1 MATAAGL
8 EAGSVFDYLVGGRNG
23 PLQVARAVVA
33 GAGGVTLLLVA
44 PGGAGVVA
52 AATGLAGIAL
62 LVAAGHASAVPG
74 GVAIISQALHVS
86 GAAIWIGGIV
96 GLLGMVLRPDLIVH
110 GPTPRMRTLV
120 PRFSALALVAIGI
133 VALTGVYASY
143 AQTGVLLDPGTEYG
157 RTLLMKA
164 AFAIGA
170 FALGGLNFLDGGRM
184 MAWLGGFRR
193 RITVEVMLAATV
205 LVLTAALAIT
215 PPVDEPTG
223 VAIAPIPDAFGN
235 VAPGMQMDVVPGRP
249 GINRIVVTTT
259 DALAMSSTL
268 ELALDNLDAGT
279 TTRVPLVLAGMAGM
293 DHSGTAGLSMTTP
306 DGTIDWTAD
315 AVVLP
320 ADSQWDTTVRVLA
333 AGTETELSRQRFA
346 FTLSSDG
353 IDEGRVSTLVNP
365 ATIIAGM
372 LVIGGALGLGLGIGG
387 ASLPRCEAV
396 ASRVALLG
404 GGGVALVLGGLIA
417 VTQLTG

>member
-1 MATAAGL
+1 
-8 EAGSVFDYLVGGRNG
+8 
-23 PLQVARAVVA
+23 
-33 GAGGVTLLLVA
+33 
-44 PGGAGVVA
+44 
-52 AATGLAGIAL
+52 
-62 LVAAGHASAVPG
+62 
-74 GVAIISQALHVS
+74 
-86 GAAIWIGGIV
+86 
-96 GLLGMVLRPDLIVH
+96 
-110 GPTPRMRTLV
+110 MRTLV